1 MFVFDQMLRVK
12 RGKILE
18 NLVRLGTGFDREL
31 QDQDF
36 VSLSFNQ
43 LVQVNAWF
51 IDRLIISE
59 IIKDIKIK

>member
-1 MFVFDQMLRVK
+1 MLRVK